1 MNVLQNII
9 SDRYLCHIIQI
20 QQFQGLTSEAALSC
34 LKDDREKLVSLRGS
48 LGKARITV
56 RLCHMDQLWTDAVLR
71 DLGKSSMNYIL
82 KLTVQLYVFLAGK
95 RKWVCMAGVPAVFG
109 WAQLEGFWVVSVQKG
124 EGYGE
129 LATSQSAVSLTR
141 VPFLNLQKTAV
152 TWRMNEAYSII
163 FGGLR
168 EENVCI
174 HYCLRVWIIYLIYLI
189 FINIYSGIYILYIHI
204 I

>member
-1 MNVLQNII
+1 M
-9 SDRYLCHIIQI
+9 
-20 QQFQGLTSEAALSC
+20 
-34 LKDDREKLVSLRGS
+34 
-48 LGKARITV
+48 
-56 RLCHMDQLWTDAVLR
+56 
-71 DLGKSSMNYIL
+71 
-82 KLTVQLYVFLAGK
+82 
-95 RKWVCMAGVPAVFG
+95 
-109 WAQLEGFWVVSVQKG
+109 QKG